1 MLARLPL
8 VVDRTLRGPDG
19 PAESA
24 HPSVLERVQ
33 VGDFKQNGRALDT
46 SRTRHHPH
54 EHREGSVT
62 GHAREAVQ
70 TGTRASRT
78 GMPASSM
85 HREPKT
91 VERGASRTLRAG
103 TPEPP
108 SQPQQ
113 GEAMS
118 SHTSLTEW
126 EVRNML
132 ELGVAPGGRR
142 PLSPD
147 WRLVEEWRKRDC
159 PVHDPR
165 PRSPLQREHSA
176 PKIQTQR
183 LPRHSDLAH
192 AARVGVMAG

>member
-1 MLARLPL
+1 
-8 VVDRTLRGPDG
+8 
-19 PAESA
+19 
-24 HPSVLERVQ
+24 
-33 VGDFKQNGRALDT
+33 
-46 SRTRHHPH
+46 
-54 EHREGSVT
+54 
-62 GHAREAVQ
+62 
-70 TGTRASRT
+70 
-78 GMPASSM
+78 
-85 HREPKT
+85 
-91 VERGASRTLRAG
+91 
-103 TPEPP
+103 
-108 SQPQQ
+108 
-113 GEAMS
+113 MS

-165 PRSPLQREHSA
+165 PRSALQREHSA

-192 AARVGVMAG
+192 RAPATAERTRLIPADQQPVATRATAGVGIPASHESSRSKAGCQFPGRGSRGSCRGPQRRSSPSATMLGPNARPPIGGTTDGM